1 MNDHLRW
8 PLSAP
13 SPRWLVALAL
23 CLTSLPAS
31 AEDGPPSPLVTPAPA
46 PHIHAEPDAICPPRL
61 DKVLAIGSST
71 MGSPLG
77 KMLERTLTAKGFDT
91 HRKAT
96 ASSGL
101 ARPDFFDW
109 GHHARGLITQ
119 HDPDIVVVQL
129 GSNDFQPVRFAERE
143 VDLRRRMGDRPHLTR
158 KHPDWVTVYGERID
172 ELLQVLGGDRERLII
187 WIGPY
192 AYYGDN
198 ALEQGPVID
207 QLLRD
212 RLSTWVAKG
221 GHARYINAWADTFD
235 ARRGPLMRRRLPGRR
250 GLVEIRSNDRIH
262 LNVLGVE
269 VLLRDP
275 VVAELEACR
284 ALVSPIA
291 ATPNSDAPGP

>member
-1 MNDHLRW
+1 
-8 PLSAP
+8 
-13 SPRWLVALAL
+13 V
-23 CLTSLPAS
+23 
-31 AEDGPPSPLVTPAPA
+31 
-46 PHIHAEPDAICPPRL
+46 HADADAICPPHL
-61 DKVLAIGSST
+61 HKVLAIGSST

-77 KMLERTLTAKGFDT
+77 QMLERTLTAKGFDT
-91 HRKAT
+91 RRKAT

-109 GHHARGLITQ
+109 GHHARDLIAKQ
-119 HDPDIVVVQL
+119 DPDIVVVQL

-143 VDLRRRMGDRPHLTR
+143 ADLRRRMGDRPHLTR

-172 ELLQVLGGDRERLII
+172 ELLHVLGGDRERLII

-192 AYYGDN
+192 AFWSDN

-235 ARRGPLMRRRLPGRR
+235 AKRGPLMQRRLPGRR

-284 ALVSPIA
+284 ATRVSPV
-291 ATPNSDAPGP
+291 ATTPDTNTPGQP